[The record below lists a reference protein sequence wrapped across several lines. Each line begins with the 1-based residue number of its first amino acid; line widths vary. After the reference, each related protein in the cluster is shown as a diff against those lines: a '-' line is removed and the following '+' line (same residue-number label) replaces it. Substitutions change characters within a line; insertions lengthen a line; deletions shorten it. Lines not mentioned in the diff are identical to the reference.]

1 VPLLSGTKQSRSRL
15 CATAVRRDQGRRH
28 FLGRSLDD
36 RSWLWIPERYQEG
49 IFGVPQAVLT
59 AGLERYNGDWT
70 VGGQG
75 EILVGRHGAENLN
88 A

>member
-1 VPLLSGTKQSRSRL
+1 VALYGQRL
-15 CATAVRRDQGRRH
+15 R
-28 FLGRSLDD
+28 
-36 RSWLWIPERYQEG
+36 ERG
-49 IFGVPQAVLT
+49 FALPQAVFT
-59 AGLERYNGDWT
+59 ARMERYNGDLA